1 MYKVFYNQKPIN
13 FTTVLGKNTK
23 NTPLFFI
30 KYANANSITKAL
42 KDKTVTEVYLYHSNP
57 DKFEKHFFRTFP
69 FVKAAG
75 GLVQHQDG
83 RFLFIYRNNKWDLP
97 KGKIEKNETL
107 IKAAKREVS
116 EETGVTDLELKR
128 PLPITYHIYNANGK
142 FKVKKTYWFFMKSKF
157 NGSLLPQFEEKIKMI
172 DFLSY
177 VLQNTDIPLLDSN
190 TGNSSTDQTCKT
202 NHCNTPRIN

>member
-13 FTTVLGKNTK
+13 FTTVLEKNTK

-42 KDKTVTEVYLYHSNP
+42 KDKTVTEVNLYHSNP

-69 FVKAAG
+69 FVEAAG

-116 EETGVTDLELKR
+116 EETGVTHLEVKR
-128 PLPITYHIYNANGK
+128 PLPTTYHIYNANGK

-157 NGSLLPQFEEKIKMI
+157 NGSLLPQFEEKIKMAVWKGINEIPKLMENAYENIKIILKEI
-172 DFLSY
+172 D
-177 VLQNTDIPLLDSN
+177 
-190 TGNSSTDQTCKT
+190 
-202 NHCNTPRIN
+202 

>member
-69 FVKAAG
+69 FVEAAG

-116 EETGVTDLELKR
+116 EETGVTDLEVKR
-128 PLPITYHIYNANGK
+128 PLSITYHVYNANGK
-142 FKVKKTYWFFMKSKF
+142 FKVKKTYWFFMMSKF
-157 NGSLLPQFEEKIKMI
+157 NGSLLPQLEENIKMAVWKGINEIPKLMENAYENIKIILKEI
-172 DFLSY
+172 D
-177 VLQNTDIPLLDSN
+177 
-190 TGNSSTDQTCKT
+190 
-202 NHCNTPRIN
+202 

>member
-69 FVKAAG
+69 FVEAAG

-116 EETGVTDLELKR
+116 EETGVTHLEVKR
-128 PLPITYHIYNANGK
+128 PLPTTYHIYNANGK

-157 NGSLLPQFEEKIKMI
+157 NGSLLPQLEENIKMAVWKGINEIPKLMENAYENIKIILKEI
-172 DFLSY
+172 D
-177 VLQNTDIPLLDSN
+177 
-190 TGNSSTDQTCKT
+190 
-202 NHCNTPRIN
+202 

>member
-1 MYKVFYNQKPIN
+1 MYKVFYNQKQIN
-13 FTTVLGKNTK
+13 FTTDLGKNTK

-57 DKFEKHFFRTFP
+57 DKFEKHFFRIFSS
-69 FVKAAG
+69 VEAAG

-97 KGKIEKNETL
+97 KGKIKKNETL
-107 IKAAKREVS
+107 MKAAKREVC
-116 EETGVTDLELKR
+116 EETGVTDLEVKK

-142 FKVKKTYWFFMKSKF
+142 FKVKKTYWFLMNSKF
-157 NGSLLPQFEEKIKMI
+157 NGSLLPQFEENIKMAVWKGINEIPKLMENAYENIKIILKEI
-172 DFLSY
+172 D
-177 VLQNTDIPLLDSN
+177 
-190 TGNSSTDQTCKT
+190 
-202 NHCNTPRIN
+202 

>member
-69 FVKAAG
+69 FVEAAG

-116 EETGVTDLELKR
+116 EETGVTDLEVKR

-142 FKVKKTYWFFMKSKF
+142 FKVKKTYWFFMMSKF
-157 NGSLLPQFEEKIKMI
+157 NGSLIPQFKENIKMAVWKGINEIPKLMENAYENIKIILKEI
-172 DFLSY
+172 D
-177 VLQNTDIPLLDSN
+177 
-190 TGNSSTDQTCKT
+190 
-202 NHCNTPRIN
+202 

>member
-69 FVKAAG
+69 FVEAAG

-142 FKVKKTYWFFMKSKF
+142 FKVKKTYWFFMMSKF
-157 NGSLLPQFEEKIKMI
+157 NGSLIPQFKENIKMAVWKGINEIPKLMENAYENIKIILKEI
-172 DFLSY
+172 D
-177 VLQNTDIPLLDSN
+177 
-190 TGNSSTDQTCKT
+190 
-202 NHCNTPRIN
+202 

>member
-69 FVKAAG
+69 FVEAAG

-116 EETGVTDLELKR
+116 EETGVTDLEVKR
-128 PLPITYHIYNANGK
+128 PLSITYHVYNANGK
-142 FKVKKTYWFFMKSKF
+142 FKVKKTYWFFMMSKF
-157 NGSLLPQFEEKIKMI
+157 NGSLLPQFEENIKMAVWKGINEIPKLMENAYENIKIILKEI
-172 DFLSY
+172 D
-177 VLQNTDIPLLDSN
+177 
-190 TGNSSTDQTCKT
+190 
-202 NHCNTPRIN
+202 

>member
-13 FTTVLGKNTK
+13 FTTVLGENSKK
-23 NTPLFFI
+23 TPLFFI

-69 FVKAAG
+69 FVEASG

-107 IKAAKREVS
+107 INAAIREVS
-116 EETGVTDLELKR
+116 EETGVSDLVVKR
-128 PLPITYHIYNANGK
+128 SLPITYHIYNANGK
-142 FKVKKTYWFFMKSKF
+142 FKVKKTNWFLMKS
-157 NGSLLPQFEEKIKMI
+157 NYTGPLVPQIEENIQMAVWKRNTEIPKLMENAYENIKIILKAI
-172 DFLSY
+172 D
-177 VLQNTDIPLLDSN
+177 
-190 TGNSSTDQTCKT
+190 
-202 NHCNTPRIN
+202 

>member
-1 MYKVFYNQKPIN
+1 M
-13 FTTVLGKNTK
+13 
-23 NTPLFFI
+23 
-30 KYANANSITKAL
+30 
-42 KDKTVTEVYLYHSNP
+42 YLYHSNP

-69 FVKAAG
+69 FVEAAG

-116 EETGVTDLELKR
+116 EETGVTDLEVKK

-142 FKVKKTYWFFMKSKF
+142 FKVKKTYWFLMTSKF
-157 NGSLLPQFEEKIKMI
+157 NGSLLPQFEENIKMAVWKGINEIPKLMENAYENIKIVLKEI
-172 DFLSY
+172 D
-177 VLQNTDIPLLDSN
+177 
-190 TGNSSTDQTCKT
+190 
-202 NHCNTPRIN
+202 

>member
-69 FVKAAG
+69 IVEAAG

-116 EETGVTDLELKR
+116 EETGVTDLEVKR

-142 FKVKKTYWFFMKSKF
+142 FKVKKTYWFFMMSKF
-157 NGSLLPQFEEKIKMI
+157 NGSLLPQFEENIKMAVWKGINEIPKLMENAYENIKIILKEI
-172 DFLSY
+172 D
-177 VLQNTDIPLLDSN
+177 
-190 TGNSSTDQTCKT
+190 
-202 NHCNTPRIN
+202 

>member
-69 FVKAAG
+69 FVEAAG

-97 KGKIEKNETL
+97 KGKIKKNETL
-107 IKAAKREVS
+107 MKAAKREVS
-116 EETGVTDLELKR
+116 EETGVTDLEVKK
-128 PLPITYHIYNANGK
+128 PLPITYHIYNTNGK
-142 FKVKKTYWFFMKSKF
+142 FKVKITYWFLMSSNFM
-157 NGSLLPQFEEKIKMI
+157 GSLLPQFEENIKVAVWKEINEIPKLMENAYENIKIILEEI
-172 DFLSY
+172 D
-177 VLQNTDIPLLDSN
+177 
-190 TGNSSTDQTCKT
+190 
-202 NHCNTPRIN
+202 

>member
-1 MYKVFYNQKPIN
+1 MYKVFYNQKQIN
-13 FTTVLGKNTK
+13 FTTALGKNTK
-23 NTPLFFI
+23 KTPLFFI

-57 DKFEKHFFRTFP
+57 DKFEKHFFRIFSS
-69 FVKAAG
+69 VEAAG

-116 EETGVTDLELKR
+116 EETGVTDLEVKR

-142 FKVKKTYWFFMKSKF
+142 FKVKKTYWFFMMSKF
-157 NGSLLPQFEEKIKMI
+157 NGSLLPQFEEKIKMAVWKGINEIPKLMENAYENIKIILKEI
-172 DFLSY
+172 D
-177 VLQNTDIPLLDSN
+177 
-190 TGNSSTDQTCKT
+190 
-202 NHCNTPRIN
+202 

>member
-57 DKFEKHFFRTFP
+57 DKFEKHFFRIFP
-69 FVKAAG
+69 SVQAAG

-83 RFLFIYRNNKWDLP
+83 RFLFIYRNKKWDLP

-107 IKAAKREVS
+107 MKAAKREVS
-116 EETGVTDLELKR
+116 EETGVTDLEVKK
-128 PLPITYHIYNANGK
+128 PLPITYHIYNANGNLIEET
-142 FKVKKTYWFFMKSKF
+142 FVKWDDSSNQCLAGYTLKG
-157 NGSLLPQFEEKIKMI
+157 NFENAETTIEVSGQAQS
-172 DFLSY
+172 FL
-177 VLQNTDIPLLDSN
+177 N
-190 TGNSSTDQTCKT
+190 TGVDTRVYFIRNF
-202 NHCNTPRIN
+202 

>member
-57 DKFEKHFFRTFP
+57 DKFDKHFFRIFP
-69 FVKAAG
+69 SVQAAG
-75 GLVQHQDG
+75 GLVQHHDG

-116 EETGVTDLELKR
+116 EETGVTDLEVKR

-142 FKVKKTYWFFMKSKF
+142 FKVKKTYWFFMTSKF
-157 NGSLLPQFEEKIKMI
+157 NGSLLPQFEENIKMAVWKGINEIPKLMENAYENIKIILKEI
-172 DFLSY
+172 D
-177 VLQNTDIPLLDSN
+177 
-190 TGNSSTDQTCKT
+190 
-202 NHCNTPRIN
+202 

>member
-69 FVKAAG
+69 FVEAAG

-97 KGKIEKNETL
+97 KGKIKKNETL

-116 EETGVTDLELKR
+116 EETGVTDLEVKR

-142 FKVKKTYWFFMKSKF
+142 FKVKKTYWFFMMSKF
-157 NGSLLPQFEEKIKMI
+157 NGSLIPQFKENIKMAVWKGINEIPKLMENAYENIKIILKEI
-172 DFLSY
+172 D
-177 VLQNTDIPLLDSN
+177 
-190 TGNSSTDQTCKT
+190 
-202 NHCNTPRIN
+202 

>member
-69 FVKAAG
+69 FVEAAG

-116 EETGVTDLELKR
+116 EETGVTDLEVKR

-142 FKVKKTYWFFMKSKF
+142 FKVKKTYWFFMMSKF
-157 NGSLLPQFEEKIKMI
+157 NGSLLPQFEENIKMAVWKGINEIPKLMENAYENIKIISEEI
-172 DFLSY
+172 D
-177 VLQNTDIPLLDSN
+177 
-190 TGNSSTDQTCKT
+190 
-202 NHCNTPRIN
+202 

>member
-69 FVKAAG
+69 FVEAAG

-116 EETGVTDLELKR
+116 EETGVTHLEVKR
-128 PLPITYHIYNANGK
+128 PLPTTYHIYNANGK

-157 NGSLLPQFEEKIKMI
+157 NGSLLPQFEEKIKMAVWKGINEIPKLMENAYENIKIILKEI
-172 DFLSY
+172 D
-177 VLQNTDIPLLDSN
+177 
-190 TGNSSTDQTCKT
+190 
-202 NHCNTPRIN
+202 

>member
-69 FVKAAG
+69 FVEAAG
-75 GLVQHQDG
+75 GLVQHEDG

-116 EETGVTDLELKR
+116 EETGVTDLEVKR
-128 PLPITYHIYNANGK
+128 TLPITYHIYNANGK
-142 FKVKKTYWFFMKSKF
+142 FKVKKTYWYLMKSKF
-157 NGSLLPQFEEKIKMI
+157 NGSLIPQFEENIKMAVWKGINEIPKLMENAYENIKIVLKEI
-172 DFLSY
+172 D
-177 VLQNTDIPLLDSN
+177 
-190 TGNSSTDQTCKT
+190 
-202 NHCNTPRIN
+202 

>member
-69 FVKAAG
+69 FVEAAG

-116 EETGVTDLELKR
+116 EETGVTDLEVKR

-142 FKVKKTYWFFMKSKF
+142 FKVKKTYWFFMTSKF
-157 NGSLLPQFEEKIKMI
+157 NGSLLPQLEENIKMAVWKGINEIPKLMENAYENIKIILKEI
-172 DFLSY
+172 D
-177 VLQNTDIPLLDSN
+177 
-190 TGNSSTDQTCKT
+190 
-202 NHCNTPRIN
+202 

>member
-13 FTTVLGKNTK
+13 FTTVLEKNTK

-69 FVKAAG
+69 FVEAAG

-116 EETGVTDLELKR
+116 EETGVTHLEVKR
-128 PLPITYHIYNANGK
+128 PLPTTYHIYNANGK

-157 NGSLLPQFEEKIKMI
+157 NGSLLPQFEEKIKMAVWKGINEIPKLMENAYENIKIILKEI
-172 DFLSY
+172 D
-177 VLQNTDIPLLDSN
+177 
-190 TGNSSTDQTCKT
+190 
-202 NHCNTPRIN
+202 

>member
-1 MYKVFYNQKPIN
+1 MSNIFIENHTQMYKVFYNQKPIN

-42 KDKTVTEVYLYHSNP
+42 KDKTVTEVNLYHSNP

-69 FVKAAG
+69 FVEAAG

-116 EETGVTDLELKR
+116 EETGVTHLEVKR
-128 PLPITYHIYNANGK
+128 PLPTTYHIYNANGK

-157 NGSLLPQFEEKIKMI
+157 NGSLLPQFEEKIKMAVWKGINEIPKLMENAYENIKIILKEI
-172 DFLSY
+172 D
-177 VLQNTDIPLLDSN
+177 
-190 TGNSSTDQTCKT
+190 
-202 NHCNTPRIN
+202 

>member
-23 NTPLFFI
+23 KTPLFFI

-42 KDKTVTEVYLYHSNP
+42 KDKTVKEVYLYHSNP

-69 FVKAAG
+69 LVEAAG

-116 EETGVTDLELKR
+116 EETGVTDLEVKK
-128 PLPITYHIYNANGK
+128 PLPITYHIYNSNGK
-142 FKVKKTYWFFMKSKF
+142 FKVKKTYWFLMKSKF
-157 NGSLLPQFEEKIKMI
+157 NGSLLPQFEENIEMAVWKGIYEIPKLLENAYENIKIILKEI
-172 DFLSY
+172 D
-177 VLQNTDIPLLDSN
+177 
-190 TGNSSTDQTCKT
+190 
-202 NHCNTPRIN
+202 

>member
-69 FVKAAG
+69 FVEAAG

-116 EETGVTDLELKR
+116 EETGVTDLEVKR

-142 FKVKKTYWFFMKSKF
+142 FKVKKTYWFFMMSKF
-157 NGSLLPQFEEKIKMI
+157 NGSLLPQFEENIKMAVWKGINEIPKLMENAYENIKIILKEI
-172 DFLSY
+172 D
-177 VLQNTDIPLLDSN
+177 
-190 TGNSSTDQTCKT
+190 
-202 NHCNTPRIN
+202 

>member
-69 FVKAAG
+69 FVEAAG

-116 EETGVTDLELKR
+116 EETGVTDLEVKR
-128 PLPITYHIYNANGK
+128 PLPITYHIYNDNGK
-142 FKVKKTYWFFMKSKF
+142 FKVKKTYWFFMMSKF
-157 NGSLLPQFEEKIKMI
+157 NGSLLPQFEENIKMAVWKGINEIPKLMENAYENIKIILKEI
-172 DFLSY
+172 D
-177 VLQNTDIPLLDSN
+177 
-190 TGNSSTDQTCKT
+190 
-202 NHCNTPRIN
+202 

>member
-69 FVKAAG
+69 FVEAAG

-157 NGSLLPQFEEKIKMI
+157 NGSLLPQFEENIKMAVWKGINEIPKLMENAYENIKIILKEI
-172 DFLSY
+172 D
-177 VLQNTDIPLLDSN
+177 
-190 TGNSSTDQTCKT
+190 
-202 NHCNTPRIN
+202 

>member
-69 FVKAAG
+69 FVEAAG

-116 EETGVTDLELKR
+116 EETGVTDLEVKR

-157 NGSLLPQFEEKIKMI
+157 NGSLLPQFEENIKMAVWKGINEIPKLMENAYENIKIILKEI
-172 DFLSY
+172 D
-177 VLQNTDIPLLDSN
+177 
-190 TGNSSTDQTCKT
+190 
-202 NHCNTPRIN
+202 

>member
-1 MYKVFYNQKPIN
+1 LSNIFIENHTQMYKVFYNQKPIN

-69 FVKAAG
+69 FVEAAG

-116 EETGVTDLELKR
+116 EETGVTHLEVKR
-128 PLPITYHIYNANGK
+128 PLPITYHVYNANGK

-157 NGSLLPQFEEKIKMI
+157 NGSLLPQFEEKIKMAVWKGINEIPKLMENAYENIKIILKEI
-172 DFLSY
+172 D
-177 VLQNTDIPLLDSN
+177 
-190 TGNSSTDQTCKT
+190 
-202 NHCNTPRIN
+202 